1 MYTSVHLCLQNKIPW
16 TERLKTI
23 EIWSSQLWRLE
34 NPRSM
39 HWEIQYL
46 VPACFLSHRWLS
58 FHVSS
63 RGRREEGTL
72 WVFFTRALILCI
84 RAPFTWYNHL
94 SKAPSP
100 INITLGISFK
110 WEFWGDTLIQSIKT
124 ELSLDQY
131 PDIYPSYKCQ
141 L

>member
-1 MYTSVHLCLQNKIPW
+1 MCLSLFSCYKKKFHRLGILSR
-16 TERLKTI
+16 TEFYL
-23 EIWSSQLWRLE
+23 SQLWRLE

-110 WEFWGDTLIQSIKT
+110 WEFWGGYTYSV
-124 ELSLDQY
+124 
-131 PDIYPSYKCQ
+131 YKNRTVIGSVSRYIPV